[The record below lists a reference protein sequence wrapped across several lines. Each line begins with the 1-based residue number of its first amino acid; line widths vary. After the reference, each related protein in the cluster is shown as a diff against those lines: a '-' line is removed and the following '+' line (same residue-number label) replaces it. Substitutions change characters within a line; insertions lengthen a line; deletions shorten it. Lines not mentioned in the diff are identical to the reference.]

1 MAKQRLRL
9 LTKAGALVVVE
20 VKVRL
25 ERIKKEVKI
34 VNIVVDFQKNRNGTV
49 ILKDRFDMKE
59 VYFI

>member
-25 ERIKKEVKI
+25 EQIKKEVKI

-49 ILKDRFDMKE
+49 IL
-59 VYFI
+59 

>member
-49 ILKDRFDMKE
+49 ILKDRFDMK
-59 VYFI
+59 

>member
-1 MAKQRLRL
+1 M
-9 LTKAGALVVVE
+9 VVE

-34 VNIVVDFQKNRNGTV
+34 VNIVDFQKNRNGTV